1 MLLEATL
8 HSFRRVISKF
18 YQKFTLEHCI
28 VLGEEY
34 GEMVMVYVSCC
45 RGEGGGWALRQ
56 GCMGPGGRMQIF
68 NLHVSSCVQ
77 NVYVCL
83 HISHMFSTRLSPRRG
98 VGNFGFRM
106 NISFRRQFQ
115 FTLNFMPPPTSYGL
129 GHTGFKIRVI
139 FWFSLDCRPQQR
151 LAG

>member
-1 MLLEATL
+1 MTEYLFINTLLYESSIL
-8 HSFRRVISKF
+8 
-18 YQKFTLEHCI
+18 YNW
-28 VLGEEY
+28 
-34 GEMVMVYVSCC
+34 
-45 RGEGGGWALRQ
+45 RGRLY
-56 GCMGPGGRMQIF
+56 
-68 NLHVSSCVQ
+68 SSL
-77 NVYVCL
+77 N
-83 HISHMFSTRLSPRRG
+83 RPR

-129 GHTGFKIRVI
+129 GHTGFKLRVI